1 MKNAIKINTIAVL
14 SIVMVS
20 FVSILGISDAT
31 ADEDTLTE
39 YLYNKEMSFLIVN
52 GEKLTTFGQK
62 SAKSVCQD
70 IKSAGFNIETVR
82 NYSEEGR
89 VETIV
94 SCN

>member
-1 MKNAIKINTIAVL
+1 MKNTLKINVLALFTAVML
-14 SIVMVS
+14 SY
-20 FVSILGISDAT
+20 VSILGIPDAK
-31 ADEDTLTE
+31 AEEETLTA
-39 YLYNKEMSFLIVN
+39 YLYNKEVSFLIVN

-70 IKSAGFNIETVR
+70 IKNAGFSIKTVR

-94 SCN
+94 ACN